1 MNLDWLRALLGGAII
16 GLSASLLLLFHGRI
30 AGISGI
36 FGGLLVPKAPDARWR
51 ALFVGGLLAG
61 GAVLAKLAPSSL
73 AAPSG
78 RGLFLIAV
86 AGVLVG
92 VGVRLGSGCTS
103 GHGIC
108 GLSRRS
114 PRSLAAT
121 LTFMFTGGVM
131 AFVAGRLLGGG

>member
-1 MNLDWLRALLGGAII
+1 MNMDWIRALLGGAII
-16 GLSASLLLLFHGRI
+16 GVAASILLLFHGRI

-36 FGGLLVPKAPDARWR
+36 FGGLLVPNAPDARWR
-51 ALFVGGLLAG
+51 ALFVGGLLTG
-61 GAVLAKLAPSSL
+61 GVVLSQLAPSSI

-78 RGLFLIAV
+78 RGLILIAI

-92 VGVRLGSGCTS
+92 VGVRMGSGCTS

-114 PRSLAAT
+114 PRSLVAT
-121 LTFMFTGGVM
+121 LTFMLTGGLM

>member
-1 MNLDWLRALLGGAII
+1 MNMDWIRALLGGAII
-16 GLSASLLLLFHGRI
+16 GVAASILLLFHGRI

-61 GAVLAKLAPSSL
+61 GVVLSQLAPSSI

-78 RGLFLIAV
+78 RGLLLIAI

-92 VGVRLGSGCTS
+92 VGVRMGSGCTS

-114 PRSLAAT
+114 PRSFVAT
-121 LTFMFTGGVM
+121 LTFMLTGGLM